1 MIVAK
6 VENGFINTEKMG
18 ALTRLPDSDF
28 GEYDDADE
36 AAVKLDF
43 HGV

>member
-1 MIVAK
+1 M
-6 VENGFINTEKMG
+6 EMSFIITTHKMR

-28 GEYDDADE
+28 GEYDEVDE